1 MMEQPQHLNEQAA
14 QYLELPLAERIE
26 RIRAPRWIGYSR
38 AQNILAKLE
47 DLYSHPPS
55 HRMPNMLLVG
65 DTNNGKTMLI
75 RRFCSRHEASDNPG
89 ADAASVPVLYVQA
102 PPTPDESRFYSYIL
116 NLLFAPYRQRDRL
129 EKKQDMVLTLL
140 RKVGMRVLVID
151 EIQHVLAGSLHKQ
164 RTFLNVIKYLGN
176 ELQVPIV
183 AVGTLDAFRAIHTDP
198 QLANRFEPATLP
210 RWNLDEEFLRL
221 LVSFERMLPLR
232 KPSTLHTPALAA
244 KLLSMSDGLI
254 GELAQILNT
263 AAIHAVKSGKECID
277 MKVLENIRWVS
288 PPERKRQTL

>member
-1 MMEQPQHLNEQAA
+1 MTEHPQHLKEQVV

-26 RIRAPRWIGYSR
+26 RIRSPRWIGYSR
-38 AQNILAKLE
+38 AQEILTKLE
-47 DLYSHPPS
+47 ELYSHPPS

-75 RRFCSRHEASDNPG
+75 RRFCSKHEASDNPG
-89 ADAASVPVLYVQA
+89 ADAVSVPVLYVQA
-102 PPTPDESRFYSYIL
+102 PPTPDESRFYSAIL

-129 EKKQDMVLTLL
+129 EKKQDMVITLL
-140 RKVGMRVLVID
+140 RQVGMRVLVID
-151 EIQHVLAGSLHKQ
+151 EIQHILAGSMHKQ

-183 AVGTLDAFRAIHTDP
+183 AVGTLDAFRAVQSDP
-198 QLANRFEPATLP
+198 QLANRFEPLPLP
-210 RWNLDEEFLRL
+210 RWDLNEEFLRL

-232 KPSTLHTPALAA
+232 EPSVLPTPALAA

-254 GELAQILNT
+254 GELAQILT
-263 AAIHAVKSGKECID
+263 SAAIHAVKSGKERID
-277 MKVLENIRWVS
+277 IKILESIGWVS
-288 PPERKRQTL
+288 PSERKRQML